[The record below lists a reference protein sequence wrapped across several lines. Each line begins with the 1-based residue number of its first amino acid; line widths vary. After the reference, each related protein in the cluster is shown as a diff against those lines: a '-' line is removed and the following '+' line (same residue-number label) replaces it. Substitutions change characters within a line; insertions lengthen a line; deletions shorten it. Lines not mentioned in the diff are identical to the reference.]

1 MGHIALSYS
10 RLSTYKNCPRK
21 FKLQFLDKAFP
32 DDSDNPHF
40 VRGNR
45 IHSQLENYVMWKN
58 ADESFEKPK
67 MSAEANNAVPII
79 DKIFDSYTS
88 VLPEQKLC
96 LDSKWK
102 RVGWFDSRAYLRA
115 ILDLVAFM
123 PSRALI
129 GDYKTGKVRAYDEYG
144 GQLHLNAAM
153 LFAIEPKIDIVDV
166 AYLFVDHKQ
175 TIKVQF
181 TRDQYDEF
189 REHFDEQHNKVNSES
204 DWAPKINQYCKW
216 CPANREQCE
225 FSKQL

>member
-10 RLSTYKNCPRK
+10 RLSTYKNCARK

-58 ADESFEKPK
+58 ADESFEQPK
-67 MSAEANNAVPII
+67 MAEEAKNAIPII
-79 DKIFDSYTS
+79 DNIFEMYTS

-96 LDSKWK
+96 LDKDWNK
-102 RVGWFDSRAYLRA
+102 TGWFDSNAYLRA
-115 ILDLVAFM
+115 ILDLIAFR
-123 PSRALI
+123 PGRALI
-129 GDYKTGKVRAYDEYG
+129 GDYKTGKVRSYNEYG

-153 LFAIEPKIDIVDV
+153 LFAIEPEIEVIDV
-166 AYLFVDHKQ
+166 AYFFVDHKE

-181 TRDQYDEF
+181 TRDQYREF
-189 REHFDEQHNKVNSES
+189 REHFDEYHRKVNSET
-204 DWAPKINQYCKW
+204 DWEPTINQYCKW
-216 CPANREQCE
+216 CPATRDQCK